1 MPNYQFATM
10 TTSKI
15 LLFGPQG
22 SGKGTQGEMLADFL
36 HIPLVVTG
44 NIFRKNIGEETEL
57 GLKAKE
63 FINKGE
69 LVPDQITIAMIAD
82 RLMDSDCREGFILDG
97 FPRNIAQAD
106 ALDSITDISHVLLI
120 NISDAEAVKRI
131 SGRRACLQCGATY
144 HIKYKPPLK
153 DNICDKC
160 SQEIVQRDDDT
171 EEALKKRLEI
181 YHQESEPILEKYQ
194 DKNILHKIKGEQ
206 SIEQV
211 WQDVK
216 KVFAK

>member
-1 MPNYQFATM
+1 M

-153 DNICDKC
+153 ENICDKC

>member
-153 DNICDKC
+153 ENICDKC